1 MQNNTTIKPLNQN
14 RMKKLVIL
22 WVLALFGCNESNVK
36 TENTGYYVGEFVNEL
51 QVVEIDSCQYLF
63 GDWGN
68 ATILTHKGNCNN
80 IIHKLKSE

>member
-1 MQNNTTIKPLNQN
+1 
-14 RMKKLVIL
+14 MKKLVIL